1 MKIHSGS
8 VDVSGVSG
16 QDGIVILGTISEGR
30 MFRTGTE
37 RGTWLLKQPSRT
49 MRCLSRFSG
58 GSMSCAG
65 TCRIPAW

>member
-30 MFRTGTE
+30 MFRTLKARHGT
-37 RGTWLLKQPSRT
+37 RYV
-49 MRCLSRFSG
+49 
-58 GSMSCAG
+58 A
-65 TCRIPAW
+65 